1 MNELKITHVDYLD
14 PQQGEDLVALLNAY
28 ALDPLGG
35 NSPLSDEV
43 KQSLPSKL
51 AEVQGA
57 NSFIAYINDQP
68 VGLLNAFM
76 GFSTFNAAPLINIH
90 DVFVAPEARGKGVV
104 DALFAAIEAL
114 ANDLS
119 CCKITLEVLEE
130 NGVARSAYNRLG
142 YKGYDL
148 GEVGGEA
155 LFWQKKLS

>member
-1 MNELKITHVDYLD
+1 MNELQITHVDYRNS
-14 PQQGEDLVALLNAY
+14 QQGEDLVSLLNAY

-35 NSPLSDEV
+35 NAPLRDEV
-43 KQSLPSKL
+43 KDALPSKL
-51 AEVQGA
+51 SEVEGA

-68 VGLLNAFM
+68 VGLLNAVM

-90 DVFVAPEARGKGVV
+90 DVYVAPEARGKGVV
-104 DALFAAIEAL
+104 DALFAAIETV
-114 ANDLS
+114 ANELN

-130 NGVARSAYNRLG
+130 NGVAQSAYNRLG

-155 LFWQKKLS
+155 LFWQKKLT

>member
-1 MNELKITHVDYLD
+1 MMNELQITHVDYRN
-14 PQQGEDLVALLNAY
+14 PQQGEDLVSLLNAY

-35 NSPLSDEV
+35 NAPLRDEV
-43 KQSLPSKL
+43 KEALPSKL
-51 AEVQGA
+51 AEVEGA

-90 DVFVAPEARGKGVV
+90 DVYVAPEARGKGVV
-104 DALFAAIEAL
+104 DALFAAIETV
-114 ANDLS
+114 ANELN

-130 NGVARSAYNRLG
+130 NGVAQSAYNRLG

-155 LFWQKKLS
+155 LFWQKKL